1 MRGGG
6 ALAHSGSRW
15 LVWKYE
21 GQWTLAEALDGAL
34 GQFPYC
40 LEDETEQV
48 WGLCGAGVR
57 GVAYMG
63 CTCKRW
69 VIRCMEDETVKVC
82 GVCGAGVGGVADK
95 GGRVQAM
102 PGGRDG
108 AGVGGGLLR
117 GAGMKG

>member
-48 WGLCGAGVR
+48 WGVWGRCERCGGH
-57 GVAYMG
+57 
-63 CTCKRW
+63 
-69 VIRCMEDETVKVC
+69 
-82 GVCGAGVGGVADK
+82 
-95 GGRVQAM
+95 GR
-102 PGGRDG
+102 
-108 AGVGGGLLR
+108 
-117 GAGMKG
+117 